1 MGVATVVIGHVEAAM
16 AEVVEVEEGEV
27 VEEEEK
33 GEVVE
38 EEGEGEVV
46 EEEEEEEGG
55 DNFAWKKGIENLGNY
70 FGTGYWST
78 IGLLDWWEKSF
89 CSVVVWADGRHR
101 LTFHRS
107 ILPYVSSF
115 FLA

>member
-1 MGVATVVIGHVEAAM
+1 VGVATVVMGHVEAAM
-16 AEVVEVEEGEV
+16 AEVVEEEEGEV
-27 VEEEEK
+27 VEEEE
-33 GEVVE
+33 
-38 EEGEGEVV
+38 EG
-46 EEEEEEEGG
+46 EEEEEEGG
-55 DNFAWKKGIENLGNY
+55 DDFAWKKGIENLGNY

>member
-1 MGVATVVIGHVEAAM
+1 VGVATVVMGHVGAAM
-16 AEVVEVEEGEV
+16 AEVVEEEEGKVVEEEEGEV
-27 VEEEEK
+27 VEEEE
-33 GEVVE
+33 G
-38 EEGEGEVV
+38 
-46 EEEEEEEGG
+46 GG

-89 CSVVVWADGRHR
+89 CSVVVWAGGRHR